1 MSGPFKFFT
10 FLFALLAIA
19 SVGHDAWRSHST
31 GNPFAFSELG
41 GLCQLYAR
49 EQHDQMR
56 EVIVEQIGAGAF
68 NDIVV
73 PVLSLHT
80 VVLAGGLAMLFGLW
94 GFIAM
99 RWGRSHAPKQS
110 GFRYRRN

>member
-31 GNPFAFSELG
+31 GNSFAFSELG

-56 EVIVEQIGAGAF
+56 EVIVEKIWSWSVQ
-68 NDIVV
+68 
-73 PVLSLHT
+73 
-80 VVLAGGLAMLFGLW
+80 
-94 GFIAM
+94 
-99 RWGRSHAPKQS
+99 
-110 GFRYRRN
+110 